1 MTPKPYSSVDYDFT
15 RALSIARRSRFL
27 MSRRR
32 HEMRAY
38 DVLPNSRLAA
48 LLEDLDLYVLLVKA
62 AADEKLVPEVR
73 ARFEEKYRRA
83 A

>member
-1 MTPKPYSSVDYDFT
+1 MTPKAYSSIDYVFT

-38 DVLPNSRLAA
+38 DVLPASRLARI
-48 LLEDLDLYVLLVKA
+48 LDDRDFYVSLVKA
-62 AADEKLVPEVR
+62 AENEELVPGVR
-73 ARFEEKYRRA
+73 AQFEERYRKA